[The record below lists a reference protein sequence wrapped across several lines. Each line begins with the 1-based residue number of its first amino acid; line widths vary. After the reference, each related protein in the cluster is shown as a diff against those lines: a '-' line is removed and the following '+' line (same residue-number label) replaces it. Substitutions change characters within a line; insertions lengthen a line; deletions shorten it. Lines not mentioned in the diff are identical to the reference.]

1 MHYFKSKEGIL
12 ALFVSISC
20 LTYFLVVP
28 SEDTEIKRARAKS
41 QTAPVTLQNVK
52 GVFKENH
59 VAASNAAETT
69 NAFCIN
75 VPILMYHHIEPLN
88 MAKEEGHDA
97 LTTSPQMF
105 ESHILEL
112 RKKGYKII
120 SLEEAVNALVT
131 KTDPGKAVAITID
144 DGYKDNFIFALPIA
158 EKHSVPVTF
167 FISPGLIE
175 NPGYMTWPELI
186 TAAKSPFV
194 SIYDHTWSHFSLPSG
209 DMAEAREEVV
219 SGRRAL
225 EEKLGEGEK
234 IFAYPYG
241 SFDSRSVEIMIA
253 EGYTA
258 AFTTQVSSTLCDS
271 QMLTL
276 PRVRIGEAP
285 LSFFGL

>member
-1 MHYFKSKEGIL
+1 MEYFKSKEGIL
-12 ALFVSISC
+12 ALVVSVAC

-28 SEDTEIKRARAKS
+28 SEDTEVKRARAKT
-41 QTAPVTLQNVK
+41 QAQPITLQNVK
-52 GVFKENH
+52 GVFKENY
-59 VAASNAAETT
+59 VAASNSAHTE

-75 VPILMYHHIEPLN
+75 VPVLMYHHIEPLDQ
-88 MAKEEGHDA
+88 AKEEGHGA

-112 RKKGYKII
+112 KNKGYKII
-120 SLEEAVNALVT
+120 PLKDVVHALTT
-131 KTDPGKAVAITID
+131 KTDPGRAVAITID
-144 DGYKDNFIFALPIA
+144 DGYKDNFTFALPIA
-158 EKHSVPVTF
+158 EKHNAPITF

-175 NPGYMTWPELI
+175 NPGYMTWSELQK
-186 TAAKSPFV
+186 AATSPMLSV
-194 SIYDHTWSHFSLPSG
+194 YDHTWSHFSLPSG
-209 DMAEAREEVV
+209 DIAESREEVIT
-219 SGRRAL
+219 GRAIL
-225 EEKLGEGEK
+225 EEKLGDIGK

-241 SFDSRSVEIMIA
+241 SYDERSLEILKT

-258 AFTTQVSSTLCDS
+258 AFTTHVSSTLCDS